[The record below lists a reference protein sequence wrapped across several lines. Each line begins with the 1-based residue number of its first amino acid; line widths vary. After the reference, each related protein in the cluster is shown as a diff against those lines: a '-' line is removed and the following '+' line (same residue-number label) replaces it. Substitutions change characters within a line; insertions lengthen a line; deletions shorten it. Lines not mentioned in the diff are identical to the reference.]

1 MTKTTQLVD
10 TYMDL
15 SEKIAE
21 LKKAQDGIKQ
31 NLTASGAGQYDGTY
45 GYVTVAD
52 AERSTVNWKG
62 IATKLGASNQMI
74 AGNTKTTEYV
84 KVTGYMFNKKAKVA

>member
-1 MTKTTQLVD
+1 MIKTTQLVD

-21 LKKAQDGIKQ
+21 LKKAQDGIKSQ
-31 NLTASGAGQYDGTY
+31 LVQSGVGQQDGTY
-45 GYVTVAD
+45 GYVIVAD

-62 IATKLGASNQMI
+62 IAAKLGASNQMI